1 MEAAVIGEMI
11 IQIINMLKKESVP
24 NMTMYCVLSVNIKRL
39 KTTVLNAARLINV
52 PRVKLI
58 MQKNLKYLI

>member
-1 MEAAVIGEMI
+1 MEAAVIVEMI

-24 NMTMYCVLSVNIKRL
+24 NMTMYYVLSVNIKRL
-39 KTTVLNAARLINV
+39 KTTVLNAGQLINV